1 MIGCSPG
8 FLARAV
14 EAAEGVPLTALPDR
28 LGRVALRSGDE
39 RNKFGSVTFV
49 IVFFK
54 NGPSPASFSLVSSFQ
69 CSR

>member
-39 RNKFGSVTFV
+39 RNNFGSVTFV

-54 NGPSPASFSLVSSFQ
+54 WTISGLFFFSFVFSMQ
-69 CSR
+69 